1 MTTSTTAAESV
12 AASMTKR
19 QRLGNLVGLTI
30 PFAAFVAAIV
40 LTWRELVGPTDL
52 AILVVMYTLSALGAT
67 VGFHRLLTHRS
78 FHTHKPVEYLFAVL
92 GTLSV
97 QGSVIDWVADHR
109 RHHAH
114 ADAEGDPHS
123 PYGYGPGLLGAVRG
137 LWHAHAGWLLTR
149 GHQADARRY
158 AKDLVE
164 DRGMVVIDRA
174 FVPIVFAGLA
184 IPFGLGYLTTGAL
197 SGALTAMLW
206 GGLARVFLF
215 HHATFSVNS
224 ICHFFGRRRF
234 DTTDRSTNV
243 FWLALPSMGEAWH
256 NNHHAFPRSAYH
268 GLRWWELDVSALVIR
283 SMHRAGLAWN
293 VIEVPSE
300 RQRQRERERHPAPPV
315 NAPAR

>member
-1 MTTSTTAAESV
+1 VTT
-12 AASMTKR
+12 K
-19 QRLGNLVGLTI
+19 QRIGNLVGLTV
-30 PFAAFVAAIV
+30 PLVAFVAVVV
-40 LTWRELVGPTDL
+40 LTWSELVGPSDL

-78 FHTHKPVEYLFAVL
+78 FQTHKPVEYLFAVL

-114 ADAEGDPHS
+114 ADADGDPHS
-123 PYGYGPGLLGAVRG
+123 PYGYGPGLRGALRG

-149 GHQADARRY
+149 GHSADARRY

-164 DRGMVVIDRA
+164 DRGMVLIDRA
-174 FVPIVFAGLA
+174 FLPIVAGGLA
-184 IPFGLGYLTTGAL
+184 IPFALGYLTTGAL
-197 SGALTAMLW
+197 AGALTGMLW

-234 DTTDRSTNV
+234 DTEDHSTNV

-268 GLRWWELDVSALVIR
+268 GMRWWELDVSALVIR
-283 SMHRAGLAWN
+283 SMRRAGLAWN
-293 VIEVPSE
+293 VIEVPSG
-300 RQRQRERERHPAPPV
+300 RQREKERRAGRPV
-315 NAPAR
+315 DAAAR